1 MDRDY
6 RRRLGALAETNFP
19 VRAAGMATLVAT
31 PVGHR
36 GLVGRRSELTPA
48 QRSLQA
54 RMAAYRLHATHDP
67 RETTK
72 PARDAFMARFER
84 EVDPDGRLPEVERRR
99 RAEAAKKAY
108 FSGLALKSSK
118 ARASRRG
125 RR

>member
-1 MDRDY
+1 MD
-6 RRRLGALAETNFP
+6 
-19 VRAAGMATLVAT
+19 
-31 PVGHR
+31 
-36 GLVGRRSELTPA
+36 RRSELTPA

-84 EVDPDGRLPEVERRR
+84 EVDPDGRLSEPERRR

-108 FSGLALKSSK
+108 FSGLALKSSR
-118 ARASRRG
+118 ARSRR
-125 RR
+125 RSQP

>member
-1 MDRDY
+1 
-6 RRRLGALAETNFP
+6 
-19 VRAAGMATLVAT
+19 MATLVAT